1 MALQPGLD
9 LGMLVGR
16 IVIRD
21 QMNLLALRGLSVNET
36 QEFDP
41 LLMTVSWHTGP
52 NHRPVQRIECREQ
65 SSSPVALVV
74 MGHRA
79 TATWHEWQSWL
90 RSVEC
95 LNLALLID
103 REHQGM
109 LGGIQVK
116 TNDIVQLL
124 YELRISAQLERSRQ
138 MRLQA
143 VTPPNTAN
151 RARAE
156 PRGFGQ
162 TAGAPV
168 SSGCRS
174 LLRRLAYDLLR
185 VDPTPPPG
193 PRSILQEA
201 GHPLF
206 GKATTPNSNGSA
218 RHPADLSD
226 LLILLAFSGQE
237 DDSRSLCHTHGNLPA
252 PRKLLKLFP
261 LLGRKNYRDSHLH
274 LFPPR
279 GISHQERITDVPEY
293 RTHYTS

>member
-1 MALQPGLD
+1 MALQPSLD

-21 QMNLLALRGLSVNET
+21 QVNLLALRGLSVNEP
-36 QEFDP
+36 QELDP
-41 LLMTVSWHTGP
+41 LLMTVSWHAGSD
-52 NHRPVQRIECREQ
+52 HRPVQSIECREQ
-65 SSSPVALVV
+65 SRRPVALVV

-79 TATWHEWQSWL
+79 TATWHERQSGL

-103 REHQGM
+103 REHQSM

-124 YELRISAQLERSRQ
+124 YELRISAQLERSSQ

-151 RARAE
+151 RARTE
-156 PRGFGQ
+156 PRHLGQ
-162 TAGAPV
+162 TTGAPV
-168 SSGCRS
+168 SSGRRC
-174 LLRRLAYDLLR
+174 LLRCLAYDLLR
-185 VDPTPPPG
+185 VDRTPPPG
-193 PRSILQEA
+193 PRSILQDA

-206 GKATTPNSNGSA
+206 GKTTTPNPNGPA
-218 RHPADLSD
+218 RHPAGLSD
-226 LLILLAFSGQE
+226 LLILLAVSGQK

-252 PRKLLKLFP
+252 LRELLKFFP

-274 LFPPR
+274 LFPSWRYSIPGEDNR
-279 GISHQERITDVPEY
+279 CSRISDPLH
-293 RTHYTS
+293 